1 MTVSHQLSLDYIHG
15 AVRANFSIL
24 KVCKYLLMKKYCPI
38 CPGEWTTKIIHSVY
52 YTTASKFKIQI
63 ASSAQR
69 RKKYR
74 HQGITTTEVKN
85 IQQRGLE
92 QVGSISKDS
101 VVRSRAYKQ
110 AAGTDWVRGGSLMEF
125 PVELSLLG
133 QLSHGVTQSF
143 PFLLKA
149 FLCHQ
154 IVKST
159 LVGNDLLSRWS
170 QYNTVVLYWGC
181 GLLPSM

>member
-1 MTVSHQLSLDYIHG
+1 
-15 AVRANFSIL
+15 
-24 KVCKYLLMKKYCPI
+24 
-38 CPGEWTTKIIHSVY
+38 
-52 YTTASKFKIQI
+52 
-63 ASSAQR
+63 
-69 RKKYR
+69 
-74 HQGITTTEVKN
+74 
-85 IQQRGLE
+85 
-92 QVGSISKDS
+92 
-101 VVRSRAYKQ
+101 
-110 AAGTDWVRGGSLMEF
+110 MEF

-170 QYNTVVLYWGC
+170 QYNTVVLYWGY
-181 GLLPSM
+181 GLLPSV